1 MKKVLLLLIVLAC
14 FSCGE
19 NREDVAPEINWNQKK
34 SVDMNKKMAED
45 QEIKIK
51 LFLAQHTDWKVEKTG
66 SGLYYFI
73 YKSGNGEQ
81 AQIGMLAQVELK
93 ISLLDGTE
101 CYKTN
106 ADEID
111 EFKIDRS
118 DVETGVQEGIKKMKI
133 GDRAKLIIPSHLAHG
148 LVGDLNK
155 IPPLTT
161 IVVDIHLIDLK
172 L

>member
-1 MKKVLLLLIVLAC
+1 MKKALILLIVLAC

-19 NREDVAPEINWNQKK
+19 NRNDVAPEINWDQKK

-51 LFLAQHTDWKVEKTG
+51 LFLAQHADWKVDKTG

-73 YKSGNGEQ
+73 YTSGNGEQ

-106 ADEID
+106 TDEID